1 MGRTLKLSPE
11 SALLAMTI
19 PFGRDKA
26 ISREALTELLHTS
39 DRVMRRMIQHARE
52 EGLIILN
59 AQDGS
64 GYFQSADLA
73 DMEAQYRQDTARA
86 MAILKRRKHL
96 RRILKEAGKKV

>member
-26 ISREALTELLHTS
+26 ISREALTELLHTT
-39 DRVMRRMIQHARE
+39 DRVMRRMIQRARE
-52 EGLIILN
+52 EGLVIIN

-64 GYFQSADLA
+64 GYFQSADVADLA
-73 DMEAQYRQDTARA
+73 AQYRQDTARA
-86 MAILKRRKHL
+86 MSILKRRKHI
-96 RRILKEAGKKV
+96 RQILKEAGIQV